1 MLRQEARLWWQ
12 VARNALTVAIVACAA
27 MPVFTFA
34 AELVSEPRAVLGI
47 GFGAGTLEGSLVL
60 AYHNNPQLNAQRA
73 ATRATDENV
82 TTALSG
88 YRPRVT
94 GTSSLTEQ
102 YLDNTSKTTGPG
114 GVPLYIQNKGAVA
127 VSNFGVTTTQTLY
140 NGLQTG

>member
-12 VARNALTVAIVACAA
+12 VALNALMVALAACAA

-60 AYHNNPQLNAQRA
+60 AYQNNPQLNAQRA

-102 YLDNTSKTTGPG
+102 YIDQLIKTTTRLARQSIHRAR
-114 GVPLYIQNKGAVA
+114 VPQRHPHSA
-127 VSNFGVTTTQTLY
+127 
-140 NGLQTG
+140 